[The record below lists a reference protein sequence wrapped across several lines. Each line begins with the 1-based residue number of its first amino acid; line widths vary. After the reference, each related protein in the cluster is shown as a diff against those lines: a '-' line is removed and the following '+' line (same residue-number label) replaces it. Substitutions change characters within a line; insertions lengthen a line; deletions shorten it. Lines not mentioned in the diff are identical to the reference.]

1 VPNGGVGVHLAGLE
15 WREVA
20 EFPQYAINA
29 QGDIRHVRRDSD
41 IIPFMVG
48 GELVVIFH
56 FNGRNYARKLNS
68 VFATAFPENARQS

>member
-1 VPNGGVGVHLAGLE
+1 MGVRLGGLE

-41 IIPFMVG
+41 IIPFKVG
-48 GELVVIFH
+48 HDLVVIFH
-56 FNGRNYARKLNS
+56 FNGKNYARKLNTVYS
-68 VFATAFPENARQS
+68 SAFPENARLP